1 MSTQTESAL
10 QKEKKSAEA
19 GLANAPM
26 KKKIGFFSA
35 MMVAV
40 GSCVGSGIF
49 FKAGAVLDNAQGSI
63 IFAMFC
69 WIFAAF
75 GVICMALALIEIASA
90 RNDNLSMIGW
100 NKTFNSRIIYK
111 ACKNFMFYIY
121 LPLNYFVMPLY
132 VIMAFQDGVASIY
145 AQMGKPYDGFG
156 TGADWAIMMAI
167 TIGISVYFIFVCG
180 MSAKAGNI
188 QNWIITGF
196 KFIPLVFAAV
206 IGFVIIGMQ
215 GSISG
220 PYDAGF
226 VWEPSNNA
234 ADIYSFSSM
243 SPGFGLFI
251 AAGAIFFAYD
261 GFYAAAGLQSEMK
274 EPKKTPIAILLGLIV
289 VTVIYLI
296 IAISMSLGSQGGNP
310 QGLVFFFAKHNVLPI
325 FATFQIL
332 IAIGILGVI
341 NGFALWAPRFTE
353 DLIREGELPYSEKA
367 AAYMK
372 GKNIPW
378 VGIIYNLIISLP
390 IIVIF
395 CIIGGVGYIDT
406 YGNQTLATVG
416 EMKNV
421 LGNSFDWNAFVNAG
435 LIADDKGNIINSTEA
450 PAAANGNGV
459 QDSYVVLYNYGTG
472 MGSLYAFCDVMAN
485 WTALFAFLF
494 IVLAIYG
501 GLRNRS
507 KEFVKVEKSK
517 VFVPFAILT
526 IVTMALPI
534 FFTIFEPI
542 ANLFFLF
549 WIPTNT
555 DGFSEIVTG
564 RIMIVVVLFL
574 YFALMFGPIV
584 IEDMMNKKKYGSVEK
599 AELEKIN
606 NIRAILGE
614 EAVESVAQADAEEAT
629 GADENNAEP
638 VLVAANP
645 VEEVEVVA
653 SVEEQ
658 PKKTRKS
665 SSRTKKI
672 NDVETASIEIEE
684 IKEEK

>member
-10 QKEKKSAEA
+10 QKEKQSAEA

-156 TGADWAIMMAI
+156 TSADWAIMMAI

-220 PYDAGF
+220 PYKPGF
-226 VWEPSNNA
+226 VWEPSSNPANV
-234 ADIYSFSSM
+234 YSFSSM

-332 IAIGILGVI
+332 IAVGILGVI

-367 AAYMK
+367 VAYMK

-395 CIIGGVGYIDT
+395 CIIGGVGYIDN
-406 YGNQTLATVG
+406 YGLQSLATF
-416 EMKNV
+416 EQMKSVWGNDANNYITAIYNHDHSLV
-421 LGNSFDWNAFVNAG
+421 EQIGNSSDYQ
-435 LIADDKGNIINSTEA
+435 IYYS
-450 PAAANGNGV
+450 
-459 QDSYVVLYNYGTG
+459 YGTG
-472 MGSLYAFCDVMAN
+472 MGKLYSFCDVMAN

-501 GLRNRS
+501 GLRNRH

-549 WIPTNT
+549 WIPTSIS
-555 DGFSEIVTG
+555 GFGEIVTG

-599 AELEKIN
+599 AELTKIN
-606 NIRAILGE
+606 NIRTILGE
-614 EAVESVAQADAEEAT
+614 EAVESVAQADVEEAT
-629 GADENNAEP
+629 GADENNNAKP
-638 VLVAANP
+638 VFVSND
-645 VEEVEVVA
+645 VEAVV
-653 SVEEQ
+653 VEEQ
-658 PKKTRKS
+658 PKPKTKRTS
-665 SSRTKKI
+665 TRTKKV
-672 NDVETASIEIEE
+672 NIEE
-684 IKEEK
+684 VVVEAEEK